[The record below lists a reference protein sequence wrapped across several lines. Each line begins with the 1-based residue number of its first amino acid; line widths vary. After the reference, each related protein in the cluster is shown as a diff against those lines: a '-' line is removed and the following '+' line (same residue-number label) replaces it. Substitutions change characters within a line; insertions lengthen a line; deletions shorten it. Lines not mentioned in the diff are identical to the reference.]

1 MDHSVKI
8 MLWTSFTFI
17 LSGISLHFSGHFRY
31 GVECHQPA
39 IINMSSTTKIFFLRY
54 TSVIQR
60 NCVIS
65 GKQIQLKNLQ
75 QEKYLLMPLPS
86 LAGQQF

>member
-39 IINMSSTTKIFFLRY
+39 IINMSSTTKIYIF
-54 TSVIQR
+54 
-60 NCVIS
+60 
-65 GKQIQLKNLQ
+65 
-75 QEKYLLMPLPS
+75 
-86 LAGQQF
+86 